1 MTAPTALRYLALLL
15 PLISIALAA
24 SAADEPAPKSDKPG
38 DWVVLPSDGTPW
50 KHEPTGLRFPQE
62 MGGFHLRLG
71 FRDKNA
77 DAGIALSY
85 VHETKNIKGDVVIFP
100 CKEDLNKKK
109 DVMAF
114 LRAEH
119 EKLVKDLAAASRE
132 QGYAELAHAGV
143 EERAI
148 NLWQGNLPLTVQ
160 TFEFGPAADQ
170 DELVKPRVNQW
181 FALTIYQDYFVEFS
195 IVRPAVSGKDGEKMR
210 DELVRMFLQCIR
222 EPSVTPEMLKLCRT
236 YLDGP
241 LGKEGRN
248 AADALLEYSQASP
261 VFKIPAAGEV
271 FTPILDAVHA
281 VDPDSSLDLLRAFIV
296 GSGVVALQ
304 GGTVDQSL
312 EEGARIM
319 CQVYAGMKAKNEKL
333 KSDFM
338 EQLQAESAKERAAV
352 FLHEKMAAS
361 PPAAPPPAAPG
372 K

>member
-1 MTAPTALRYLALLL
+1 LLALLSTCL
-15 PLISIALAA
+15 DA
-24 SAADEPAPKSDKPG
+24 SAADEPAPKPEKPG

-50 KHEPTGLRFPQE
+50 KHEATGLRFPQE

-114 LRAEH
+114 LHGEH
-119 EKLVKDLAAASRE
+119 DKLVKDLSEASRE
-132 QGYAELAHAGV
+132 QGYKELAHAGV

-170 DELVKPRVNQW
+170 DELVKPAVNQW

-195 IVRPAVSGKDGEKMR
+195 IVRPAASGEDGVKMR

-222 EPSVTPEMLKLCRT
+222 EPSVTPEMLKLCRD
-236 YLDGP
+236 YLDDP
-241 LGKEGRN
+241 LGKKGRD
-248 AADALLEYSQASP
+248 AVDALLEYSRASP
-261 VFKIPAAGEV
+261 VFKIPLPGEV
-271 FTPILDAVHA
+271 LTPVLDAVHA
-281 VDPDSSLDLLRAFIV
+281 LDADYSLDLLRSFIV
-296 GSGVVALQ
+296 GSGVVSLQ
-304 GGTVDQSL
+304 GGTAAQSL

-319 CQVYAGMKAKNEKL
+319 CQVYDGLKKKNEKV

-338 EQLQAESAKERAAV
+338 EQLQAESAKEHAAV
-352 FLHEKMAAS
+352 FLHEKMAAAPA
-361 PPAAPPPAAPG
+361 PPAPDTSKLGPVVPRQSSR
-372 K
+372 